1 MTFPVLP
8 SVRALISQRCVAVF
22 NETGRALSPR
32 DLIESVQGFDALM
45 LAVTD
50 RAGRSLLQQLPPDM
64 RAIATYS
71 VGYEHI
77 DLDCAAERG
86 LAVLNTP
93 DVLTEAVAE
102 LAIFLMIGAARRP
115 TESVE
120 LLRSRRW
127 TGWTPVQLPGVQLSG
142 KRLGV
147 IGMGRIG
154 SAVAQRTRA
163 FGMEVHYTR
172 TNRLSPREE
181 QRAIYHS
188 EAESVLAASQ
198 FLLLAFPSTPRTRG
212 FLNRQRI
219 ELLPDDAIV
228 INVLRGDVVDDD
240 SLIEAL
246 ATGKLRAAGL
256 DVFANEPQ
264 LDERYFDLAN
274 VFMTPHIGSSTLE
287 AREAMARSLL
297 DGLDEL
303 DRGGWPG
310 NRLV

>member
-8 SVRALISQRCVAVF
+8 SVRALISQRCVAAF
-22 NETGRALSPR
+22 NETGRTLSSR
-32 DLIESVQGFDALM
+32 GLIEAAHRSDAVILT
-45 LAVTD
+45 ATD
-50 RAGRSLLQQLPPDM
+50 RVDRDLLQQLPPGIQ
-64 RAIATYS
+64 AIATYS
-71 VGYEHI
+71 VGYDHI

-102 LAIFLMIGAARRP
+102 LAIFLMIGAARRA
-115 TESVE
+115 TESVD

-142 KRLGV
+142 NRLGI

-154 SAVAQRTRA
+154 SAVAQRARA
-163 FGMEVHYTR
+163 LGMEIHYTK
-172 TNRLSPREE
+172 TNRLSPQEE
-181 QRAIYHS
+181 QAAIYHS
-188 EAESVLAASQ
+188 EVEDVLAASQ
-198 FLLLAFPSTPRTRG
+198 FLLLSCPSTPRTRG

-219 ELLPDDAIV
+219 ALLPDGAIV
-228 INVLRGDVVDDD
+228 INVARGDVVDDD
-240 SLIEAL
+240 SLVEAL
-246 ATGKLRAAGL
+246 AAGKLRAAGL

-287 AREAMARSLL
+287 AREAMARLLL

-303 DRGGWPG
+303 DRGSWPP